1 MGNAVDEYLAR
12 LPREQRE
19 ALEQLRETIK
29 SVAPGVEEVIRSLV
43 PAFWYNG
50 KPLVSIAAAKRHL
63 SLFIMYG
70 AVLETHKEELKAF
83 DTSNTVVRF
92 TPNQPI
98 PRRLVLKL
106 VKARMAE
113 IQAVVRNEPRLR
125 TSPG

>member
-1 MGNAVDEYLAR
+1 
-12 LPREQRE
+12 
-19 ALEQLRETIK
+19 
-29 SVAPGVEEVIRSLV
+29 
-43 PAFWYNG
+43 
-50 KPLVSIAAAKRHL
+50 
-63 SLFIMYG
+63 MYG

-113 IQAVVRNEPRLR
+113 IQAVVRNEPSPAHVPGLRRRGRGPCGPRGSRLR
-125 TSPG
+125 SGEVATEGLARTVEELMLSGLEHSITGHWIEDDAPGVEQDHRRKL